1 METTARRPGIPATT
15 NVLALLCAMYFI
27 NYIVRVNVSTAA
39 AVFQPELHLTNTQV
53 GLIFSA
59 FAYPYLAF
67 QIAGGWVAD
76 KFGARRAL
84 TVFAIIWSSA
94 TVLMGLANSLSGL
107 VLGRVLLGIGVS
119 ALPVATRAMSNWTP
133 AEKRGFAQGITHTF
147 SRIGNGATALIVAA
161 LIAWFSWR
169 ESFYL
174 LAPVNLVWLALWF
187 WYFRDSPRQHPAMTP
202 DVLATLPVRASGQGR
217 PSIPWLR
224 LARRIMPVT
233 TVDFCYGW
241 TLWIFQ
247 NWIQSYFVQNYGLDT
262 STASFYSASVLFAG
276 VIGDTLG
283 GVASDLVL
291 HRTGSLVLAR
301 RSVIAV
307 GFLGGA
313 LFMIPVVLVHDLT
326 VSAVSLGLAFLF
338 AELIVGP
345 IWAVPMDIA
354 PRYAGTASGMMN
366 FGFGLAGIVS
376 PVFFG
381 TMIDLTGTWTVP
393 FTVSIALLLL
403 GAVLT
408 LRLRPDLPFLEEEPA
423 GLKASGREISEPR
436 RA

>member
-1 METTARRPGIPATT
+1 MIMRLRLSPPGV
-15 NVLALLCAMYFI
+15 VLALLCAMYFLLF
-27 NYIVRVNVSTAA
+27 VNR
-39 AVFQPELHLTNTQV
+39 TNLAITGPLMQADLKLNNTEF
-53 GLIFSA
+53 GLAFSA
-59 FAYPYLAF
+59 FAIPYALF
-67 QIAGGWVAD
+67 QLFGGMIGD
-76 KFGARRAL
+76 KFGPRWTLAVSAFVVFLATAWIGAVGGLTSLFLARL
-84 TVFAIIWSSA
+84 
-94 TVLMGLANSLSGL
+94 
-107 VLGRVLLGIGVS
+107 LLGIGEG
-119 ALPVATRAMSNWTP
+119 AAFPTATRAMAAWTP
-133 AEKRGFAQGITHTF
+133 QGRWGFAQGITHTF

-174 LAPVNLVWLALWF
+174 LAPVNLIWMALWF
-187 WYFRDSPRQHPAMTP
+187 WYFRDSPRQHPAMTA
-202 DVLATLPVRASGQGR
+202 DVLATLPVRASVQGR

-233 TVDFCYGW
+233 AVDFCYGW

-283 GVASDLVL
+283 GVASDYVL

-301 RSVIAV
+301 RSVIVA

-326 VSAVSLGLAFLF
+326 VSAISLGLAFLF

-376 PVFFG
+376 PLFFG

-403 GAVLT
+403 GAVLS
-408 LRLRPDLPFLEEEPA
+408 LRLRPDLPFLEEEPS
-423 GLKASGREISEPR
+423 GLKASRREISEPR